1 MAISF
6 FPKIIKFFDLFKK
19 QNAVLVES
27 IHLLNEVFDRYTSVN
42 DFCKKIVD
50 KEMEGN
56 QISRDISISL
66 AQTFIT
72 PIDRED
78 IHAVNTSQEKV
89 LNSIRSISSRIS
101 LYHFSHIKPGA
112 RELVSMLNDLLEE
125 TSIMVGSL
133 EKKLDIEKNI
143 AKVKQLK
150 LEADM
155 LLLVSMGEI
164 YESQP
169 EDATNFLELIK
180 WSHIY
185 DRIEEAYAESE
196 ILANVVEG
204 ISLKYS

>member
-6 FPKIIKFFDLFKK
+6 FPKIIRFFDLFRK

-27 IHLLNEVFDRYTSVN
+27 IHLLNEIFDSYNSVN
-42 DFCKKIVD
+42 ELCKRIVD
-50 KEMEGN
+50 KEMVGN

-78 IHAVNTSQEKV
+78 IHGINMAQEKV

-101 LYHFSHIKPGA
+101 LYHFSNIKPGA
-112 RELVSMLNDLLEE
+112 RELVSMLKVMLEE
-125 TSIMVGSL
+125 ISIMVGSL
-133 EKKLDIEKNI
+133 EKKQDISKSI
-143 AKVKQLK
+143 GKVKQMK
-150 LEADM
+150 IEGDM

-169 EDATNFLELIK
+169 ENALNFLELIK

>member
-6 FPKIIKFFDLFKK
+6 FPKVIKFFELFNK
-19 QNAVLVES
+19 QNGILVES
-27 IHLLNEVFDRYTSVN
+27 VGLLNQLFNSSGSTN
-42 DFCKKIVD
+42 DLCKQINE
-50 KEMEGN
+50 KELEGN
-56 QISRDISISL
+56 LISREISVSL

-78 IHAVNTSQEKV
+78 IHAVNMAQEKA
-89 LNSIRSISSRIS
+89 LNSIRSISTRIG
-101 LYHFSHIKPGA
+101 LYRFNNIKPGA
-112 RELVSMLNDLLEE
+112 SELIGMLTELLTEVSV
-125 TSIMVGSL
+125 MVGSL
-133 EKKLDIEKNI
+133 EKKLNIEKNI
-143 AKVKQLK
+143 ARVKQLK
-150 LEADM
+150 IEADL

-169 EDATNFLELIK
+169 EDSKGFLELIK

-196 ILANVVEG
+196 VLANAVEG